1 MYKRKPIM
9 RERLAW
15 ILIYLNFPLWI
26 AVAILAFALG
36 EWGTVKI
43 LVGVNIA
50 LLVTASVS
58 LWWKRQ

>member
-1 MYKRKPIM
+1 M

-50 LLVTASVS
+50 LLLAVTVS